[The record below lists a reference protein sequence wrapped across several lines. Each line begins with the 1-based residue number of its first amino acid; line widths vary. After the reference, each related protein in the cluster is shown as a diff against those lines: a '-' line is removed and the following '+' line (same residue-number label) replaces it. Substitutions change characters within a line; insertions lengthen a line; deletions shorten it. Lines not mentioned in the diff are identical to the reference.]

1 MKDLVHPPRTS
12 SFGGF
17 VLPVMQEFVHPPGSL
32 PYGFRTILNI
42 CIHIYVY
49 IYIHAFDSVC
59 VCIYIYTFDSVYICV
74 YIFGI
79 YIYIHFRFGV
89 YIYTHIY
96 IYIYIY
102 IFDSVYIYICL
113 YTYMCIYIFDSGHEK
128 GDSDFWNFPPVLFG
142 VQRIFAA
149 VTPNTRPCTLNCNRV
164 FSLGFLRCT
173 MPGCLSKQNVLQDLR
188 DSYGFL
194 NQPALY

>member
-1 MKDLVHPPRTS
+1 MKDLVHPPRVS

-32 PYGFRTILNI
+32 PYGFRTILNM
-42 CIHIYVY
+42 CIY

-59 VCIYIYTFDSVYICV
+59 VYIYICV
-74 YIFGI
+74 Y
-79 YIYIHFRFGV
+79 FRFGV
-89 YIYTHIY
+89 YIYIYTHTYIYIHIY
-96 IYIYIY
+96 IF
-102 IFDSVYIYICL
+102 IFDSVYMSIYICI
-113 YTYMCIYIFDSGHEK
+113 YIYMYIFDSGHEK

-164 FSLGFLRCT
+164 FSLGFLPVYYAWVFVKTECSS
-173 MPGCLSKQNVLQDLR
+173 GSE
-188 DSYGFL
+188 G
-194 NQPALY
+194 